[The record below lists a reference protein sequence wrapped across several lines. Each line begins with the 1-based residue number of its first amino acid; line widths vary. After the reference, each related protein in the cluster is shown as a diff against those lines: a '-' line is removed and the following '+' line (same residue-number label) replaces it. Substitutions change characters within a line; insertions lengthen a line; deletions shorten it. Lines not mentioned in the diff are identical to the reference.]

1 MRALFIPMIR
11 RMHWSFRERTIHG
24 VTYLECIPLRD
35 AGFVHAFS
43 TRESGESAE
52 PFDSLDLQRPG
63 AAPERREELERNTR
77 RFLDAVGLL
86 GRGLADAQQ
95 VHGKLVLEPTTA
107 GLCGAGDALIADAG
121 GPAVGVRSADCVT
134 LLVGDPSTGRVA
146 AIHAGWRGV
155 VAGVV
160 VAAIRTM
167 SERGSKPRDLIAAIG
182 PAISAARF
190 EVGPEVVSAF
200 VAAGLG
206 DCATPTA
213 GAKAFADLE
222 RAACLQVAREGLPST
237 SIHACGR
244 CTATEPAQFFSH
256 RRDAGLTG
264 RMLSVIAPRA

>member
-1 MRALFIPMIR
+1 MIR
-11 RMHWSFRERTIHG
+11 RMHSSFRERTIDG
-24 VTYLECIPLRD
+24 VTYLECAPLRD

-43 TRESGESAE
+43 TRQSGESAE

-77 RFLDAVGLL
+77 RFLDAVGLP

-95 VHGKLVLEPTTA
+95 VHGKLVLEPSA
-107 GLCGAGDALIADAG
+107 CGLCGSGDALIADAG
-121 GPAVGVRSADCVT
+121 GPAIGVRSADCVT
-134 LLVGDPSTGRVA
+134 LLVADQATGRA
-146 AIHAGWRGV
+146 AAVHAGWRGV

-160 VAAIRTM
+160 GAAIRTM
-167 SERGSKPRDLIAAIG
+167 SERGSRPVDLIAAVG
-182 PAISAARF
+182 PAISASRF
-190 EVGPEVVSAF
+190 EVGPEVVGAF

-222 RAACLQVAREGLPST
+222 RAVCLQAAREGIPGA
-237 SIHACGR
+237 SIHACGC
-244 CTATEPAQFFSH
+244 CTAAEPARFFSH

-264 RMLSVIAPRA
+264 RMLSVILPRA